1 MPGAG
6 FFKAGRL
13 DRGWRAVDSGA
24 SLWYLYR
31 GSNTCYFDPG
41 GRKQR
46 MNTFKTVVLLT
57 FMTVLLVFAGAA
69 IGGRSGMI
77 IAFGMALV
85 MNFVSYWFSDK
96 IVLRMYGA
104 QPVTEAQAPELY
116 ASVRRLSQKAGLPM
130 PKVYIIPEDSMNA
143 FATGRNPEHGVV
155 AVTQGILRALDREE
169 LEGVLSHE
177 LAHIKHRDILTGT
190 IVATIAGAIS
200 MLAQM
205 AQWAMIF
212 GGGSRRDDDEGGS
225 PIAAFVMMIVAP
237 IAAMLVQMAISR
249 TREYEADKGGAAIAG
264 HPQGL
269 ASALLK
275 LERGAQVVPMQDAK
289 PATAH
294 MFIVNPLT
302 GGGLMNLFSTHPPIA
317 ERVKRLREMTRG

>member
-1 MPGAG
+1 
-6 FFKAGRL
+6 
-13 DRGWRAVDSGA
+13 
-24 SLWYLYR
+24 
-31 GSNTCYFDPG
+31 
-41 GRKQR
+41 
-46 MNTFKTVVLLT
+46 MNTLKTVVLLT

-69 IGGRSGMI
+69 IGGRSGMF

-96 IVLRMYGA
+96 IVLRMYNA

-116 ASVRRLSQKAGLPM
+116 GSVRRLSQKAGLPM

-155 AVTQGILRALDREE
+155 AVTQGIMRALDREE

-177 LAHIKHRDILTGT
+177 LSHIKHRDILTGT

-212 GGGSRRDDDEGGS
+212 GGGSRRDDDEGSS
-225 PIAAFVMMIVAP
+225 PIAALVMMIVAP

-275 LERGAQVVPMQDAK
+275 LERGAQIVPMQDAK

-317 ERVKRLREMTRG
+317 ERVKRLREMGRG